1 MNRSI
6 ALTAVVAAGLAFM
19 AVPASAD
26 EDAFFATSL
35 NGANVTQGGDDDGGA
50 VAFVGVKGDQV
61 SFAIEFHDIAIPT
74 SGDLHKGAKGSDGDS
89 KISFFT
95 TPLLTGRDSVSGTVR
110 VTDQKLLD
118 DLRTAPGDF
127 YVDLHNR
134 PFPQGAVRG
143 QVHKTTSA
151 IDMKRA
157 LSQNFAAPVI
167 KGVQIYACT
176 QQPDGTFAFTQDNV
190 RASLQRGISHFFA
203 NPGPAGPPE
212 WKSDDDGS
220 AVTGKLISKTAN
232 GDGDIAELDLA
243 ATQVGA
249 ASGLLAQT
257 NEIMRLNTVGGVAP
271 AGPCDPAAQPKAE
284 VPYHADYLFI
294 HAA

>member
-6 ALTAVVAAGLAFM
+6 TLTAVMAAGLAFM

-26 EDAFFATSL
+26 DDAFFATSL
-35 NGANVTQGGDDDGGA
+35 NGANTTQGGDGDGSA

-61 SFAIEFHDIAIPT
+61 SFAIKFRDIAIPT
-74 SGDLHKGAKGSDGDS
+74 SGDLHQGAKGGDGDS

-110 VTDQKLLD
+110 VTDAKLLNE
-118 DLRTAPGDF
+118 LRTNPGDF

-134 PFPQGAVRG
+134 PYPKGAVRG
-143 QVHKTTSA
+143 QVHKLTSA
-151 IDMKRA
+151 IDMKRT
-157 LSQNFAAPVI
+157 LQQNFTAPVVQ
-167 KGVQIYACT
+167 GVQIYACT
-176 QQPDGTFAFTQDNV
+176 RQADGTFAFTQDNV
-190 RASLQRGISHFFA
+190 RATLQRGISHFFA

-212 WKSDDDGS
+212 WKSDDGS

-232 GDGDIAELDLA
+232 GDANIAELDLA

-249 ASGLLAQT
+249 TTGLLAQT

-271 AGPCDPAAQPKAE
+271 AGSCDPATQARAE
-284 VPYHADYLFI
+284 VPYRADYLFV